1 MEKPTFGPGGVPDR
15 VSRFEIL
22 ELLGEGAMGVVYRA
36 RDPVL
41 ERDVAL
47 KLIKPELAG
56 ERKNRAR
63 FLRECRAAATIS
75 HPGVATIYEAG
86 ETDDGKLF
94 LASELVVG
102 ETLKDRLGRGPLAVA
117 EVVEIGIQL
126 AQALEAAHRKGA
138 IHRDI
143 KPSNLMI
150 DTDDRLKVLDFGLA
164 RLIAAENDGGPSAS
178 ESSAAARTAD
188 QTQDGAVVGTPAYM
202 SPEQAAAIQVDAR
215 TDIFSA
221 GCVLYELITGRSP
234 FHSGSV
240 PETLRRVLTEEPA
253 SLASSV
259 DGIPPGLDGVLRRAL
274 AKDREVRTA
283 TAGELADDLREL
295 LVDDGAEERAT
306 AGDEGRRRRV
316 LIGGLTG
323 LIAAIVA
330 AVMIWQWSRPTLA
343 FTDHDRIIVADVDNE
358 TGDETFDLALR
369 TAIETDLKQSPYASL
384 YRRHQVDETLRLM
397 RTPPDSFIDEKL
409 GRDIC
414 RFAGIRA
421 LILPRIVEAS
431 DGFELEAAIVD
442 PQTGRHVE
450 EIRTTAESREGVLL
464 HAIDELSRELR
475 TRLGESLESIEKT
488 DFPIAD
494 VTTSSWEA
502 LHYFALGNE
511 RWGQGEFDEVIRLY
525 ELALDLDPE
534 FATCRGS
541 LGLLLIQFGGDPERG
556 REELRRALADGETL
570 PRDEYLMLRAA
581 NRQFVDADLEGALEE
596 YQLVTGLYP
605 RNGPAHNNM
614 GRILLELGRYEEA
627 AAAFEKSADIDPQGT
642 VPLVN
647 LAFMHVTVLPDPQ
660 AAEAACRRLIALN
673 PDVANYQ
680 SLLGW
685 AVAVQGRYA
694 EAQQILELALD
705 LDPDH
710 PYALPN
716 LGYVLTAKGNSES
729 GVLYLRRNLDRIRRQ
744 GQSQTE
750 RGAVIDLVTAMA
762 AAGEH
767 QQVWRL
773 VDREERAFLDAK
785 QDEPWTA
792 DDHAFLVQLYAAAG
806 RMDEA
811 HHQLELATAQPVD
824 DAGTRFELARA
835 CAMVGRRECAIDNTR
850 RAFERGFEDPY
861 LPLLIPSMH
870 GLLGDPEFMALFP
883 GAGAPPAV
891 ES

>member
-1 MEKPTFGPGGVPDR
+1 MSEPTFRPGTVPDH

-47 KLIKPELAG
+47 KLIKPGLAG
-56 ERKNRAR
+56 EAKNRAR

-86 ETDDGKLF
+86 ETDGGQLY

-102 ETLKDRLGRGPLAVA
+102 ETLKDRLARGPLAPT

-126 AQALEAAHRKGA
+126 AEALEAAHRKGA

-150 DTDDRLKVLDFGLA
+150 DAEGRLKILDFGLA
-164 RLIAAENDGGPSAS
+164 RLIAAESDGGSDPLD
-178 ESSAAARTAD
+178 SSMATRTAD

-202 SPEQAAAIQVDAR
+202 SPEQAAAMQVDAR
-215 TDIFSA
+215 TDVFSA
-221 GCVLYELITGRSP
+221 GCVLYELISGRSP

-240 PETLRRVLTEEPA
+240 PETLRRVLTEDPP
-253 SLASSV
+253 SLASSM
-259 DGIPPGLDGVLRRAL
+259 DGMPVGLDGVLRRAM
-274 AKDREVRTA
+274 AKDREIRTV
-283 TAGELADDLREL
+283 TAGELADDLRDL
-295 LVDDGAEERAT
+295 LVDDTVGELVSPVGT
-306 AGDEGRRRRV
+306 GRRRV
-316 LIGGLTG
+316 VIGGLTG
-323 LIAAIVA
+323 LAAAIAA

-343 FTDHDRIIVADVDNE
+343 FTDHDRIVIADVDNE

-369 TAIETDLKQSPYASL
+369 TALETDLKQSPYASL

-397 RTPPDSFIDEKL
+397 RKTPDSFIDEKL

-421 LILPRIVEAS
+421 LVLPRIAEAG
-431 DGFELEAAIVD
+431 DGYELVAVIVD
-442 PQTGRHVE
+442 PQTGRHVD
-450 EIRTTAESREGVLL
+450 EITAIAESREGVLL
-464 HAIDELSRELR
+464 HAIDELTRELR
-475 TRLGESLESIEKT
+475 TRLGESLESIDKT
-488 DFPIAD
+488 DFPVAD

-502 LHYFALGNE
+502 LHYFALGNV
-511 RWGQGEFDEVIRLY
+511 RWGQGEFGEVIRLY

-556 REELRRALADGETL
+556 REELQRALEDGETL

-581 NRQFVDADLEGALEE
+581 NRQFVDGDLEGALEE
-596 YQLVTGLYP
+596 YQLVTDLYP
-605 RNGPAHNNM
+605 SNGAARNNM
-614 GRILLELGRYEEA
+614 GRILLELGRNEEA
-627 AAAFEKSADIDPQGT
+627 ATAFEKSAEIDPQGT
-642 VPLVN
+642 VPLIN
-647 LAFMHVTVLPDPQ
+647 LAFMHITVLPDPV
-660 AAEAACRRLIALN
+660 AAEVAARRLIALN

-694 EAQQILELALD
+694 EAQEILERTLE

-716 LGYVLTAKGNSES
+716 LGYVLTAEGNPES
-729 GVLYLRRNLDRIRRQ
+729 GVLYLRRNLDRIRRE
-744 GQSQTE
+744 GRGHNE
-750 RGAVIDLVTAMA
+750 RGAVIDLATAMA

-767 QQVWRL
+767 EEAWGL
-773 VDREERAFLDAK
+773 VDREERAFLDSK
-785 QDEPWTA
+785 RGEPWTV
-792 DDHAFLVQLYAAAG
+792 DDHAYLVQLYAAAG

-811 HHQLELATAQPVD
+811 EHQLELAMEQEVD
-824 DAGTRFELARA
+824 DADTRFELARA

-850 RAFERGFEDPY
+850 KAFEQGFEDPY

-870 GLLGDPEFMALFP
+870 SLLGDPEFVALFP
-883 GAGAPPAV
+883 GASVPPTAG
-891 ES
+891 S